1 MTSCSLIL
9 NIIFAIFNGIIGIMH
24 CSPWFITLSA
34 YYIFLSIMR
43 FMVIRSES
51 KISKMKRTQRVL
63 LQEIN
68 IYSRCGILLILMT
81 ITLIGAVVLL
91 VNFEGGKS
99 YPGYII
105 FIVAGYTFYKG
116 ISSVIYLFTVNKL
129 KSPLLKATRS
139 IGYVDACVSV
149 LSLESA
155 MIASFGSGNIKSEEI
170 LYLISGVA
178 VCLMV
183 FFIGIN
189 CIVSSKKMKRYLDI

>member
-9 NIIFAIFNGIIGIMH
+9 NIIFAIFNWIIGIMH

-68 IYSRCGILLILMT
+68 IYFCCGILLILMT

-105 FIVAGYTFYKG
+105 
-116 ISSVIYLFTVNKL
+116 
-129 KSPLLKATRS
+129 LL
-139 IGYVDACVSV
+139 
-149 LSLESA
+149 
-155 MIASFGSGNIKSEEI
+155 
-170 LYLISGVA
+170 
-178 VCLMV
+178 
-183 FFIGIN
+183 
-189 CIVSSKKMKRYLDI
+189 